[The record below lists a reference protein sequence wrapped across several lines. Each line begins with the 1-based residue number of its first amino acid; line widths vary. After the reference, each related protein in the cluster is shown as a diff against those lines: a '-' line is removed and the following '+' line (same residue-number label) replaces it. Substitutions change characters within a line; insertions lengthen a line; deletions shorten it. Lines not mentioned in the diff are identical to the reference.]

1 VNANEKYRILE
12 DPSGND
18 WNRAVHLS
26 VIDGIQGDNEGSHQY
41 YDAMVVCMGLGV
53 SLWEYHLREA
63 FSPMQPA
70 EKKDT

>member
-1 VNANEKYRILE
+1 VNSNEKYTIL
-12 DPSGND
+12 DDTSGTN

-26 VIDGIQGDNEGSHQY
+26 VYDGVQGGNEGSHQY
-41 YDAMVVCMGLGV
+41 YGAMVVSMGLGV

-70 EKKDT
+70 EKKGT